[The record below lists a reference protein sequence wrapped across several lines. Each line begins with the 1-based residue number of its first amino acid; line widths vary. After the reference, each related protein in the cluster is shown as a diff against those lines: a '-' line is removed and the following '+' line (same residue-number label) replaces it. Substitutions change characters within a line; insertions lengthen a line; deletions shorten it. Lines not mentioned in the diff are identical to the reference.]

1 MLIHTIYRL
10 LHYCKV
16 AKIFK
21 KSQKCTP
28 LNSFKKLI
36 PHIMKVG
43 GSLYLLQN
51 GMDDSPMCGN
61 EFRGKFFR
69 PNPNQLTC

>member
-1 MLIHTIYRL
+1 MLDNML
-10 LHYCKV
+10 LIMN
-16 AKIFK
+16 IFMNFVDNVGK
-21 KSQKCTP
+21 YTMK
-28 LNSFKKLI
+28 LFNILKKLI

-43 GSLYLLQN
+43 GSVYLLQN

-61 EFRGKFFR
+61 EFPGNFFR

>member
-43 GSLYLLQN
+43 GLYICFKMAWMIVPCVVMNFVENCFVQTQI
-51 GMDDSPMCGN
+51 S
-61 EFRGKFFR
+61 
-69 PNPNQLTC
+69 

>member
-1 MLIHTIYRL
+1 MFIIN
-10 LHYCKV
+10 
-16 AKIFK
+16 I
-21 KSQKCTP
+21 
-28 LNSFKKLI
+28 FKKLI

-61 EFRGKFFR
+61 EFPVKYHHTFGCFEAKFIF
-69 PNPNQLTC
+69 QVAIKSADLWLGEKYSLM

>member
-1 MLIHTIYRL
+1 MNFYSLLL
-10 LHYCKV
+10 LHCFN
-16 AKIFK
+16 IF
-21 KSQKCTP
+21 TTF
-28 LNSFKKLI
+28 L

-61 EFRGKFFR
+61 EFPGKIFP
-69 PNPNQLTC
+69 PNPNQLTLWQFES